1 MTLANRH
8 LTGGNGY
15 SATGYLSFNTVATQS
30 GLKGARVAGLGC
42 VCVLTNSFGVGSYV
56 DYDTDVVYQE
66 GQSGTITVVTS
77 VVGSTVNYQTI
88 HFSKGIMDTILV

>member
-1 MTLANRH
+1 
-8 LTGGNGY
+8 
-15 SATGYLSFNTVATQS
+15 
-30 GLKGARVAGLGC
+30 
-42 VCVLTNSFGVGSYV
+42 V